1 MYSAI
6 ARNKRNTVFIITGFI
21 VLLGGIA
28 WLWGVYSGNGSS
40 AIFIVAFAIVYAL
53 IQYYAGS
60 RIAIAVSGA
69 KQIEKKDNPR
79 LWNIVENLS
88 I

>member
-21 VLLGGIA
+21 VLLGGVA
-28 WLWGVYSGNGSS
+28 WLWGAYSGNGSS
-40 AIFIVAFAIVYAL
+40 AIFIIAFAIVYAL

-69 KQIEKKDNPR
+69 K
-79 LWNIVENLS
+79 
-88 I
+88 